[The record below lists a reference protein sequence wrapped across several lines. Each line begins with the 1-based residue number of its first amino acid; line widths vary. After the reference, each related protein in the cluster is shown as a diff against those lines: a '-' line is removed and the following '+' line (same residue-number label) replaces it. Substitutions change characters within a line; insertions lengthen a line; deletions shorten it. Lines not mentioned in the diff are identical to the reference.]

1 MVKAAVKD
9 SSYSSGA
16 KSAGQA
22 QEAGQT
28 LQRTLAT
35 ALEAVMEKAFVDPIR
50 RASQLAQITGRRRQ
64 TTLAWLKKSQ
74 DSGGSLPDLVSFAS
88 IVTGF
93 NVDAHYLLGLGPFA
107 KLEEKM
113 PAVLAPT
120 PAAELKPPDDCERV
134 MPAVREVIQSASQRC
149 DHMGIQKMVGDGML
163 PDIADGAMVFYDESI
178 RTIAADGVYVVDMDS
193 NVVVRVVQSFPG
205 KIEISTTNPRYKPV
219 ILKKGAK
226 DLPSGMTIIGK
237 VVGWLQPSWIS

>member
-1 MVKAAVKD
+1 MVKVVKNKPPCG
-9 SSYSSGA
+9 GA
-16 KSAGQA
+16 KADQA

-28 LQRTLAT
+28 LQRTFAT
-35 ALEAVMEKAFVDPIR
+35 ALEAIMEKALVDPIR
-50 RASQLAQITGRRRQ
+50 RASQLAQTTGRRRQ
-64 TTLAWLKKSQ
+64 TTLAWLKKTQ
-74 DSGGSLPDLVSFAS
+74 ESGGSLPDLVSFTS
-88 IVTGF
+88 IVAGF
-93 NVDAHYLLGLGPFA
+93 NVDAHYLLGLGPFG

-113 PAVLAPT
+113 PAVVAPNLAV
-120 PAAELKPPDDCERV
+120 EPPDDCEHV
-134 MPAVREVIQSASQRC
+134 MPIVREVIQSASHRC
-149 DHMGIQKMVGDGML
+149 DHMGIRKMVGDGML

-178 RTIAADGVYVVDMDS
+178 RTIAADGVYVVDMDG

-219 ILKKGAK
+219 VLKKGAK